1 MSVNDHQE
9 NVTIAGVDT
18 SLTTANDDHDVENN
32 SISKRKKCTTTI
44 LLIHIHDAG
53 KMAQVILYT
62 ISFEYLYSCGIFKT
76 IEIYNSSYSF
86 QDLLLTIS
94 HGSEVN

>member
-9 NVTIAGVDT
+9 NVTIAAVDT

-32 SISKRKKCTTTI
+32 SISKRKMYNKI
-44 LLIHIHDAG
+44 LPKHIHDAG
-53 KMAQVILYT
+53 KIPQVILYT